1 MPQAAFSRARKPQ
14 AAIGTMG
21 PCWCL
26 VSAVLLALEPPSGA
40 PSSPD
45 NTGDVAEEPV
55 GGAGVSPIEI
65 IPKIEVRE
73 SYVRLDSGAP
83 VHDTVAEI
91 DIQFL
96 RRLLLRY
103 EVPYQIVGTPSGQVS
118 GIGDIQLTALGI
130 LMSTSD
136 RVVAVILGVV
146 LDTATQPPLGSGKQ
160 QIVFGAGGGIK
171 PRPFWIA
178 YGVLQEQI
186 SVAGSSARPD
196 VNQLQAQLGS
206 ILFGKQYNWIRLE
219 LDPLVDFSKAEGQ
232 LFGTLEVGSLLIGRV
247 GLFVRAGTQLL
258 GQRQIDY
265 SLIGGIRY
273 LFRLE
278 KGRPQP

>member
-1 MPQAAFSRARKPQ
+1 
-14 AAIGTMG
+14 MG